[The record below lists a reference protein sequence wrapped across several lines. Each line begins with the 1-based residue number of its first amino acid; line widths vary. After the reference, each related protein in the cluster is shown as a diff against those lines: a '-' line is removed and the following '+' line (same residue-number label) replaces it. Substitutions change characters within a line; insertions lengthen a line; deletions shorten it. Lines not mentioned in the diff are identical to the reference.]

1 MAESELG
8 TTQKVRL
15 THTGFQD
22 FNAVNSYPITVAA
35 DTWTT
40 VVNDGAGAFSQDTY
54 GPYDPGDG
62 GQKLGP
68 LIDVT
73 TGSIDPTQLRLGQ
86 KILVRSDLRF
96 TPTVNNTYVQFRYEL
111 GTGAGTY
118 YLTTQVGLLSAGAG
132 IEYPVQTTNY
142 IYMGD
147 TNTRNNPITLQV
159 FCSNE
164 TTFTNL
170 GSVIEVLE

>member
-22 FNAVNSYPITVAA
+22 FNAVNSYPITLAA

-40 VVNDGAGAFSQDTY
+40 AVNDGAGPFSQDTY

-68 LIDVT
+68 LLDVT
-73 TGSIDPTQLRLGQ
+73 TGSFDLTELRLGQ
-86 KILVRSDLRF
+86 KVIIRSDLRF

-118 YLTTQVGLLSAGAG
+118 YLTTQVGLLSNGAG
-132 IEYPVQTTNY
+132 IEYPVQTTSY

-147 TNTRNNPITLQV
+147 TNTRDNPITLQV
-159 FCSNE
+159 NCSNE

-170 GSVIEVLE
+170 GSVIEVME